1 MLSAHYNF
9 YTSLF
14 FNTLHNHSEL
24 ASELRISIIKKTN
37 GGAK

>member
-14 FNTLHNHSEL
+14 FKMLHILAEL